1 VPPLEETATG
11 LLFKKGVHGLS
22 VSFTQALGRPDRSA
36 VHYSANRI
44 YADVPFPPGATD
56 IVYDERRPYFGCTAP
71 GNTAANLDFFNRELA
86 ATGWTALSA
95 DDAKTRWPNAAIDD
109 KIDNGARAY
118 FRRDDRDRQLPIM
131 VSLRRLDDDKTA
143 VDIRVAPFALPQ
155 DLQAGTDI
163 DGLPRP
169 DRIINAG
176 TTGNAT
182 SDHREAHAT
191 VTAEMP
197 AVLAFY
203 RRELAARNWKEEAQ
217 GAIITPDEVSL
228 NFTSP
233 EETGTL
239 KLGHKHDLTL
249 ISFVMQVT
257 PATLAALACAVR
269 QGHANPGAGRRGE
282 CRVRWL
288 GRQTRV
294 RITIEREGPCG
305 FLSQRPEATRLE
317 GAAVGD
323 QQSQH
328 GRDAVLQGRQ
338 GDFDH
343 HHADGPENQCQRERF
358 WS

>member
-1 VPPLEETATG
+1 MVEVNQLPRLPDAQETTDSQPDRVVYTVQGVVPFTVPSVKTLMTDNGWMQYVRPLEETATG

-56 IVYDERRPYFGCTAP
+56 IVYDERRPYFSCTTP
-71 GNTAANLDFFNRELA
+71 GNTDANLDFFNRELTT
-86 ATGWTALSA
+86 TGWTALSA

-155 DLQAGTDI
+155 DLHAGPDM

-169 DRIINAG
+169 DRIVNAG

-203 RRELAARNWKEEAQ
+203 RRELAARNWREEAK

-249 ISFVMQVT
+249 VSFVMQVT
-257 PATLAALACAVR
+257 PAAGRPDAR
-269 QGHANPGAGRRGE
+269 EKAGRRRFHE
-282 CRVRWL
+282 
-288 GRQTRV
+288 
-294 RITIEREGPCG
+294 
-305 FLSQRPEATRLE
+305 
-317 GAAVGD
+317 
-323 QQSQH
+323 
-328 GRDAVLQGRQ
+328 GRDVDGNGGDRGR
-338 GDFDH
+338 
-343 HHADGPENQCQRERF
+343 
-358 WS
+358 